1 MLKKNRLI
9 IIFFIVLL
17 VIPFLSSLVDF
28 YTDWLFFAETGFT
41 SVFTTNL
48 AAKLFSGLSFGA
60 IFLVFSLT
68 NMHFANHA
76 VFPLRG
82 SFPVGGNVYRLKK
95 DDAARVVAPLSI
107 LASVVLAF
115 LAGNWGAVQW
125 QNVLLFR
132 NEVSVGTV
140 DPVLG
145 KDIGFYLFSLPLL
158 EQLNSFAGFLVLASA
173 FLSVAVYYLRGG
185 IILTE
190 RGAAV
195 DVKVRRHLAVLAALF
210 FLTLAA
216 GFYLDGFNLLLSGNS
231 SFQGAGYADVN
242 ARLLTYRLLSVLTP
256 VAGVVLALGLW
267 RGAWRMALLPPAL
280 LFALYGIGIA
290 LYPGM
295 LQKFKV
301 APNELDLETPYIE
314 NTIKFTRLGYGLDK
328 IETVPFD
335 VDVKL
340 SAADIANNDA
350 TIKNIRL
357 WDHEPLL
364 KTFSQLQQIRT
375 YYKFFDVD
383 NDRYMVNGQYTQVM
397 LSPRELSYGDLPSR
411 NWINER
417 LIFTHG
423 NGLTMGP
430 VSRISKEGL
439 PEFFIKDIPPVS
451 LADIKVT
458 RPEIYYGELSN
469 EYVVV
474 GTKVPEFSYPT
485 ATGNIN
491 TVYQGKGGVPVGSL
505 ASKALFAARFKT
517 EKLLLSSDIT
527 DKSRILYYR
536 NINERVRTLAP
547 FLHFDADP
555 YMVVT
560 KAGRLV
566 WIIDAYTHSDRFP
579 YSKPLRDGINYLH
592 NSVKVTVDAYD
603 GSVVF
608 YIADPAEIMAKVYAR
623 IYPGLFQPMSAMP
636 DDLRQ
641 HIRYP
646 HQYLGLQAAIF
657 AAYHMT
663 DPKVFYNKEN
673 LWEIPALGDKT
684 MEPYYTVM
692 KLPGE
697 KKEEYILLL
706 PFTPSKRDNLA
717 AWLTARCDGA
727 NYGKIMAYTFPRDRL
742 IYGPKQ
748 IDARINQDAFISQQ
762 LTLWNQRGSEV
773 IRGSMLVI
781 PIEKSLL
788 YVQPLFLT
796 ADKGG
801 LPELRRVIVAYGD
814 QVVMEDTL
822 ELALQRIFGAKA
834 TAAPGAQS
842 AAAGAASAAA
852 GPAGASGA
860 AGRAPAAGLAKE
872 AMALF
877 ERAVNLQRQGD
888 WAGYGEELRKL
899 QQVLKRMAQ

>member
-9 IIFFIVLL
+9 IILIVAALFL
-17 VIPFLSSLVDF
+17 PFLSSLLDF
-28 YTDWLFFAETGFT
+28 YTDWLFFAETGFS

-48 AAKLFSGLSFGA
+48 AAKAASGLGFGVL
-60 IFLVFSLT
+60 FLLFALT
-68 NMHFANHA
+68 NLHFANHA
-76 VFPLRG
+76 
-82 SFPVGGNVYRLKK
+82 SFPIRGALRMGGNLYRLKN
-95 DDAARVVAPLSI
+95 DELARLVAPLSI
-107 LASVVLAF
+107 LAGVVLSL

-125 QNVLLFR
+125 QNVLLFS
-132 NEVSVGTV
+132 NAVTVGTV

-145 KDIGFYLFSLPLL
+145 KDIGFYLCSLPLL
-158 EQLNSFAGFLVLASA
+158 EQLNGFAGFTVLATA
-173 FLSVAVYYLRGG
+173 LLVVAVYYLRGG
-185 IILTE
+185 VTLTE
-190 RGAAV
+190 RGAGV
-195 DVKVRRHLAVLAALF
+195 DDKVRKHLALLIGLF

-216 GFYLDGFNLLLSGNS
+216 GFYLDAYHLLLSGNS
-231 SFQGAGYADVN
+231 SFQGAGYADVH
-242 ARLLTYRLLSVLTP
+242 ARLLTYRLLAGLTP
-256 VAGVVLALGLW
+256 LAGVALAAGLW
-267 RGAWRMALLPPAL
+267 KGSWRLALLPPVL
-280 LFALYGIGIA
+280 VFALYGIGIA

-314 NTIKFTRLGYGLDK
+314 NAIKFTRLGYGLDK
-328 IETVPFD
+328 IETIPFD

-340 SAADIANNDA
+340 TAADIANNEA

-375 YYKFFDVD
+375 YYKFYDVD
-383 NDRYMVNGQYTQVM
+383 NDRYLVNGQLTQVM
-397 LSPRELSYGDLPSR
+397 LSPRELSYADLPSR

-451 LADIKVT
+451 LVNIKVT

-469 EYVVV
+469 EYVIV

-491 TVYQGKGGVPVGSL
+491 TVYTGKGGVSIGSL
-505 ASKALFAARFKT
+505 ARKALFAARFKS
-517 EKLLLSSDIT
+517 EKILLSSDIT
-527 DKSRILYYR
+527 DTSRILYYR
-536 NINERVRTLAP
+536 NINERVRALAP
-547 FLHFDADP
+547 FLRFDADP
-555 YMVVT
+555 YLVVT
-560 KAGRLV
+560 KGGGLTWV
-566 WIIDAYTHSDRFP
+566 IDAYTYSDRFP
-579 YSKPLRDGINYLH
+579 YSKPLRDGTNYLR
-592 NSVKVTVDAYD
+592 NSVKVTIDAYD

-608 YIADPAEIMAKVYAR
+608 YISDPGEIMAKVYAR
-623 IYPGLFQPMSAMP
+623 IYPALFKPLSAMP
-636 DDLRQ
+636 EDLRQ

-673 LWEIPALGDKT
+673 LWEIPALGEKP

-727 NYGKIMAYTFPRDRL
+727 NYGKILAYTFPRDRL

-814 QVVMEDTL
+814 QVVMEETL
-822 ELALQRIFGAKA
+822 ELALQKIFGGKVPAQPA
-834 TAAPGAQS
+834 VQS
-842 AAAGAASAAA
+842 AAAGGGGAESA
-852 GPAGASGA
+852 GPKVPG
-860 AGRAPAAGLAKE
+860 AGLARE
-872 AMALF
+872 AVAIF
-877 ERAVNLQRQGD
+877 DRAMLLQRQGD

-899 QQVLKRMAQ
+899 QQVLRRMAQ